1 MNRAPT
7 HFFSPLHPN
16 HSPMPSLGP
25 ALRPNR
31 WIAPGAYWLLVA
43 MWTVLVFMAWLLAP
57 AYFPSPARVLRAFSE
72 LTASQGLIGE
82 LWTSLVLFGE
92 SLLIASILS
101 MGLAYATVV
110 PAVRPI
116 VMALTRARFL
126 SLVGLTFIFTMML
139 SGGHALKVGL
149 LVFGISA
156 FFLTSMV
163 DVVAQVPT
171 EKLDHARTLRM
182 GEWRTVWEVIVLG
195 QMGTAL
201 DVLRQNAAIGWMMLT
216 MVEGISRSEGGIGAL
231 LMDQN
236 KHFNLAAI
244 FAVQGVFLVAGFA
257 QDAVLAW
264 LKATLVPH
272 AALTTV
278 RR

>member
-1 MNRAPT
+1 
-7 HFFSPLHPN
+7 
-16 HSPMPSLGP
+16 MPSLGP

-31 WIAPGAYWLLVA
+31 WIAPGAYWMLVGV
-43 MWTVLVFMAWLLAP
+43 WTLVVLAGWLLAP
-57 AYFPSPARVLRAFSE
+57 SYVPGPGRVVDALRD

-82 LWTSLVLFGE
+82 LWTSMVLFAE
-92 SLLIASILS
+92 SLFIASVLS
-101 MGLAYATVV
+101 LGLAYATVV
-110 PAVRPI
+110 PALRPI

-126 SLVGLTFIFTMML
+126 SLVGLTFLFTMTL
-139 SGGHALKVGL
+139 GGGHALKVGL

-195 QMGTAL
+195 QLGTAL

-244 FAVQGVFLVAGFA
+244 LAVQGVFLVAGFA
-257 QDAVLAW
+257 QDAALAW

-272 AALTTV
+272 AAITTE

>member
-1 MNRAPT
+1 MPT
-7 HFFSPLHPN
+7 
-16 HSPMPSLGP
+16 LGP
-25 ALRPNR
+25 ALRPNQ
-31 WIAPGAYWLLVA
+31 WVPASAYWMMVALWSVVFLV
-43 MWTVLVFMAWLLAP
+43 AWLLAP
-57 AYFPSPARVLRAFSE
+57 AFFPGPARVAEALRT
-72 LTASQGLIGE
+72 LTAQQGLIAE
-82 LWTSLVLFGE
+82 LLTSLLLFAE
-92 SLLIASILS
+92 ALVIASILS
-101 MGLAYATVV
+101 LGLAYLTVV
-110 PAVRPI
+110 AAIRPF
-116 VMALTRARFL
+116 VLALTRARFL
-126 SLVGLTFIFTMML
+126 SLVGLTFIFTMAL
-139 SGGHALKVGL
+139 GGGHPLKVAL

-163 DVVAQVPT
+163 DVVAQVPR

-182 GEWRTVWEVIVLG
+182 GEWRVVWEVIVLG
-195 QMGTAL
+195 QMGAAL

-244 FAVQGVFLVAGFA
+244 LAVQIVFLLAGFF
-257 QDAVLAW
+257 QDAALAW